1 MKTTR
6 QQVIEHLHSRRQ
18 TSAQE
23 ISRVLRMTPAN
34 ARHHLNTLLNEGVIE
49 VAGQQPASGKGR
61 PTRLYRLTQP
71 AHRHSLD
78 KLASTLLEELAA
90 LLPPDDHESCLGRIA
105 ARLQG
110 EAASPEG
117 DARGSSARPLP
128 QALFETVRRLN
139 ELNYAARWEAHAR
152 GPRLIL
158 GHCPFAAII
167 QEHPELCRMD
177 AHLLEGLLG
186 APVQQLAR
194 LVPDGQGERQCVFVF
209 LKKG

>member
-6 QQVIEHLHSRRQ
+6 QQILEHLHSRRQ

-34 ARHHLNTLLNEGVIE
+34 ARHHLNTLLDEGVIE
-49 VAGQQPASGKGR
+49 LSGQQPASGRGR

-78 KLASTLLEELAA
+78 RLASALLEELAA
-90 LLPPDDHESCLGRIA
+90 LLPPEGLESCLGRIA
-105 ARLQG
+105 GRLQG
-110 EAASPEG
+110 EAARLESGGRGASP
-117 DARGSSARPLP
+117 RPLP
-128 QALFETVRRLN
+128 LALFDTVRRLN

-177 AHLLEGLLG
+177 ARLLEGLLG
-186 APVQQLAR
+186 APVQQIAR
-194 LVPDGQGERQCVFVF
+194 LAPDGQGERQCVFVF
-209 LKKG
+209 L